1 MTESDFIKTNR
12 AKWQELES
20 LLEQSDRDPDR
31 LQELFVQVSSDL
43 AFAQTYYTNRT
54 VRLYLNQL
62 TQRVLDLLDS
72 NPQINFWENIR
83 EFFQHKLPAEI
94 CRSRYAFLT
103 SLFIFLVAVLIGVV
117 STAHDIDFA
126 KVVLGEEYVTMTD
139 DNINDGDPM
148 AVYKSM
154 EEGDMFFLITMNNIK
169 VAFLAFV
176 AGIFGSIGTSVIL
189 LSNGIMLGTFQ
200 YFFYHKGLFLT
211 SFLTIWIHGTLEISA
226 IIIAGAAGLVLGDG
240 LLNPKTYDRTLSM
253 QVASKRAVRILLG
266 TVPLFVVAGFLESF
280 VTRLTDLPVIV
291 KIGIISVSLLLIIYQ
306 FIIHPYLYKQRNVKE
321 DSDFSIEPQ
330 HAEQAQFKL
339 NTYRTPGA
347 VIHLTLRFLKNY
359 FREWFLK
366 LVLPSLVFFS
376 CSCYVLSKYWE
387 LSGLDGD
394 FYYSSYLFSSET
406 SGTVFF
412 LVYWT
417 TITHICSGII
427 LLLRGKLLIWTNL
440 FLAWKNYGIIVAL
453 AIMLPLSIPYFLNTF
468 WLFFF
473 ILIIPIQYL
482 IQLIWHGSDS
492 FSSARSAFLKYP
504 DSFKKWSI
512 YLRALAMSFFLYI
525 ILQAL
530 ASSQIVNLIS
540 EWVNMH
546 SAIIPNMNTSLFFG
560 SIVSLLVIFFVIS
573 FLLTAYIIQYNTLQ
587 CQLKS
592 TDLLENIEN
601 WNGPDQQLLSA

>member
-43 AFAQTYYTNRT
+43 AFAQTYYANRT

-306 FIIHPYLYKQRNVKE
+306 FIIHPYLYKQRNVKD

-330 HAEQAQFKL
+330 HAE
-339 NTYRTPGA
+339 
-347 VIHLTLRFLKNY
+347 
-359 FREWFLK
+359 
-366 LVLPSLVFFS
+366 
-376 CSCYVLSKYWE
+376 
-387 LSGLDGD
+387 
-394 FYYSSYLFSSET
+394 
-406 SGTVFF
+406 
-412 LVYWT
+412 
-417 TITHICSGII
+417 
-427 LLLRGKLLIWTNL
+427 
-440 FLAWKNYGIIVAL
+440 
-453 AIMLPLSIPYFLNTF
+453 
-468 WLFFF
+468 
-473 ILIIPIQYL
+473 
-482 IQLIWHGSDS
+482 
-492 FSSARSAFLKYP
+492 
-504 DSFKKWSI
+504 
-512 YLRALAMSFFLYI
+512 
-525 ILQAL
+525 
-530 ASSQIVNLIS
+530 
-540 EWVNMH
+540 
-546 SAIIPNMNTSLFFG
+546 
-560 SIVSLLVIFFVIS
+560 
-573 FLLTAYIIQYNTLQ
+573 
-587 CQLKS
+587 
-592 TDLLENIEN
+592 
-601 WNGPDQQLLSA
+601 